1 MARRTAPAR
10 FKRVAEA
17 FDEVA
22 RARLCES
29 SGSEHSPENSM
40 DLSDLVKSFIEKES
54 EEDGDNDAGADDRE
68 NESKKRSDCESYC
81 LDSETKE
88 TLFGLLVCQGDEVK
102 RNIQAETEEAYRIVG
117 IDSGSSSSSSPSFKR
132 RLMIRLRD
140 RGFDAGICKTKWER
154 TGRIQSGSYEYIDV
168 IVAGTRYII
177 EVSLA
182 GEFEIARATNGYAS
196 LLGEFPPIFVGK
208 AEELKEVVRVM
219 CRAVKGSMKSVDMHA
234 PPWRRFSYMQTKW
247 FGPYRRTINEVPAKK
262 GFASDG
268 WSADE
273 KRLVGFMPLSEV
285 TYHCRE
291 VFARK
296 VGLKGGQLSMVFNGT
311 DVLAAV
317 NTSPFHGK

>member
-117 IDSGSSSSSSPSFKR
+117 IGSGSSSSSSPSFKR

-140 RGFDAGICKTKWER
+140 RGFDA
-154 TGRIQSGSYEYIDV
+154 
-168 IVAGTRYII
+168 
-177 EVSLA
+177 
-182 GEFEIARATNGYAS
+182 EFEIARATNGYAS